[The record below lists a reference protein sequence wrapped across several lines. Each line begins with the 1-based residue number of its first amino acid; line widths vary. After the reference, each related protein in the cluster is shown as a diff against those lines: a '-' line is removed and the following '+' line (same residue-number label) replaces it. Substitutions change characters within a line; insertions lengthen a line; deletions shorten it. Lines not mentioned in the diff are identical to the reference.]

1 MRTAPRWALAALATT
16 ALVLGSSA
24 APASAAPLDRGSFHD
39 DFGEVTTDFCGD
51 LEVRYQA
58 DVDVHYVF
66 VRHGR
71 DGIPHYTETVH
82 GTETFTNL
90 ATGRTMTHVMN
101 FVDRDLEITDNG
113 DGTLTIIVLS
123 TGSAKWFDADGDL
136 LYNDPGQ
143 IRVEL
148 LVDDNGTPTDPF
160 DDAEAEFVGL
170 VKGSTGRND
179 SEGHDFCEDFRAVT
193 G

>member
-1 MRTAPRWALAALATT
+1 MRTASRWAVAALATT
-16 ALVLGSSA
+16 ALVAGPAA
-24 APASAAPLDRGSFHD
+24 APASAAPLERGSFHD
-39 DFGEVTTDFCGD
+39 DTVEVTTDFCD
-51 LEVRYQA
+51 DMNVRYEA

-66 VRHGR
+66 VAHGPDR
-71 DGIPHYTETVH
+71 LAHYTETVH
-82 GTETFTNL
+82 GSETFTNL

-101 FVDRDLEITDNG
+101 FVSRDLKVTDNG

-123 TGSAKWFDADGDL
+123 TGSAKWFGPDGEL
-136 LYNDPGQ
+136 VFNEPGQ
-143 IRVEL
+143 IRFEL

-160 DDAEAEFVGL
+160 DDGETEFVGL

-179 SEGHDFCEDFRAVT
+179 TEGHDFCEDFRTIT